1 MKQTLAR
8 WLLQIFG
15 WRLEGARP
23 LQDRYVLIAAPHTSN
38 WDLPLMLAF
47 GAAFNMKITWMAKH
61 SLFVPPLGWLLRAL
75 GGTPIYRHEN
85 RNVVDSM
92 ADILANAS
100 QMILVVPTEGTRERT
115 EYWKSGFYHIARK
128 ADVPIVPSF
137 LDFGQK
143 RGGFGPALEPTGDLK
158 RDMQYFRDFYHGM
171 IFGNASFSAGQKDN
185 ALLLDGSTV
194 WGELDSADA

>member
-8 WLLQIFG
+8 WLLQLFG

-23 LQDRYVLIAAPHTSN
+23 LQARCVLIAAPHTSN

-47 GAAFNMKITWMAKH
+47 GAAFDMKITWMAKH
-61 SLFVPPLGWLLRAL
+61 SLFVPPLGWLMHAL
-75 GGTPIYRHEN
+75 GGTPIHRHEN
-85 RNVVDSM
+85 RNVVDGM
-92 ADILANAS
+92 ADILANAR

-128 ADVPIVPSF
+128 AGVPIVPSF

-158 RDMQYFRDFYHGM
+158 SDMQYFRDFYHGM
-171 IFGNASFSAGQKDN
+171 QGKFPGQFGPVQLKEESD
-185 ALLLDGSTV
+185 
-194 WGELDSADA
+194 